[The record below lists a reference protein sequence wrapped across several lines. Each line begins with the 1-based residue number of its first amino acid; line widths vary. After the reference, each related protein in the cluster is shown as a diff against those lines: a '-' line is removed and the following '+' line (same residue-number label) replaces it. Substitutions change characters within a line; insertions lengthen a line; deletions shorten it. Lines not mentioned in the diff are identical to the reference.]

1 VGGSCM
7 IKRILCFILS
17 LAMIFSMTGCNQEE
31 KKKGEYLIYYL
42 NMDKSKIVAEEYDST
57 GAEGEALV
65 EELLMKLQSA
75 PDSSKL
81 RQTIPANVIVNSFKR
96 NGAYLYVDFSKEYM
110 ELKPE
115 EEILVRASIVRTL
128 AQIGEGQLIAFT
140 VNSEPLLSHDG
151 TIVGSMSA
159 DSFVE
164 NPGKQINSSIETTL
178 TLYFANKDGTK
189 LVKETR
195 TVHYNSNTSMEKL
208 IMEQLIEGPKK
219 SGTMSTVPSGT
230 KLISVSVV
238 DGVCYVNLSESF
250 KNQNAE
256 VNEEIVLYSIVNSLT
271 ESQTVTQVQISINGS
286 TDGKLRFTYDL
297 SKMYERDLKLLKE
310 D

>member
-1 VGGSCM
+1 M

-164 NPGKQINSSIETTL
+164 NPGTQINSSIETTL

>member
-1 VGGSCM
+1 M
-7 IKRILCFILS
+7 TKRIMCFILS
-17 LAMIFSMTGCNQEE
+17 LAMIFSITGCNREE

-57 GAEGEALV
+57 GAEDEALV
-65 EELLMKLQSA
+65 EELLTRLQSA

-164 NPGKQINSSIETTL
+164 NPGKQINSSVETTL
-178 TLYFANKDGTK
+178 TLYFSNKDGTK

-195 TVHYNSNTSMEKL
+195 NVHYNSNTSMEKL

-256 VNEEIVLYSIVNSLT
+256 VNEEIVLYSIVNSIT
-271 ESQTVTQVQISINGS
+271 ESQTVSQVQISINGS
-286 TDGKLRFTYDL
+286 TEGKLRFTYDL

>member
-1 VGGSCM
+1 M
-7 IKRILCFILS
+7 TKRIMCFILS
-17 LAMIFSMTGCNQEE
+17 LAMIFSMTGCNREE

-65 EELLMKLQSA
+65 EELLTRLQSA

-81 RQTIPANVIVNSFKR
+81 RQTIPSNVIVNSFKR

-151 TIVGSMSA
+151 TLVGSMSA

>member
-1 VGGSCM
+1 M

-65 EELLMKLQSA
+65 EELLTRLQSA

-151 TIVGSMSA
+151 TLVGSMSA

-208 IMEQLIEGPKK
+208 IMEQLIEGPKR